1 MTLSTHTPPADIAAL
16 NAEIAARC
24 DRLGLSHR
32 SLARQSGVSHW
43 RLSTGA
49 ALSPSEVQAVE
60 VVLGPLPGQRERAE
74 LSATATRVIETVFKN
89 PNPALAEAAPI
100 PPQE

>member
-1 MTLSTHTPPADIAAL
+1 MTTSTHTPPADIAAL
-16 NAEIAARC
+16 NAEIAERC

-49 ALSPSEVQAVE
+49 ALTASEVLALE
-60 VVLGPLPGQRERAE
+60 AVLGPLPIGEARRQ
-74 LSATATRVIETVFKN
+74 LSATAERVIQEAFEAK
-89 PNPALAEAAPI
+89 PNREV
-100 PPQE
+100 